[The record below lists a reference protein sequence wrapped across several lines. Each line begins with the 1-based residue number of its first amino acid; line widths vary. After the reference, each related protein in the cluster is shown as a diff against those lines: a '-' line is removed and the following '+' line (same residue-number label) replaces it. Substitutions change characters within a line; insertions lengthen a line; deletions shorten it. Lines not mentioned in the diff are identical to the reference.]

1 MTAALQEEDQ
11 VPVQDSQR
19 LGGVRH
25 SCLPH
30 RKSTGSTVIS
40 IPASGVTAMLGPLK
54 VRCRGL
60 SVARAVEEVSI
71 QRHVVVAAGVRRHVV
86 AAAGAV
92 EAEVVVGEAVAVVND
107 GI

>member
-1 MTAALQEEDQ
+1 M
-11 VPVQDSQR
+11 PVQDSQR